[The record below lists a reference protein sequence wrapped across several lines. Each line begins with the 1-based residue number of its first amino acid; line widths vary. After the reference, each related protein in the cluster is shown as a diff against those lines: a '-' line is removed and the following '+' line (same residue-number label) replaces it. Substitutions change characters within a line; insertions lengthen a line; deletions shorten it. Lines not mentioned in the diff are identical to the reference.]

1 MNKRNTKKKSYYRK
15 EKKKLERNAN
25 IIEADLAPLCHLLQ

>member
-1 MNKRNTKKKSYYRK
+1 MNKRNTKKKVIIER
-15 EKKKLERNAN
+15 KKKLERNAN